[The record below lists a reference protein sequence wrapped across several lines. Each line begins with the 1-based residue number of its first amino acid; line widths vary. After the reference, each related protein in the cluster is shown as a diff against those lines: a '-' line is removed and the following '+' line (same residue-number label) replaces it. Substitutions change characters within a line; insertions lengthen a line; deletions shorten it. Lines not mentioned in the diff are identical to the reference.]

1 MKWCMIQIQISPE
14 QVHMSISDDT
24 VIITQV

>member
-14 QVHMSISDDT
+14 QVYISISDDT